1 MLWRGW
7 RRETSQTKG
16 GNTSIKSSPV
26 KSSNHHFTVID
37 HECFRG
43 KMYLKGQR
51 LPLVKLP
58 YCCSRRV
65 R

>member
-16 GNTSIKSSPV
+16 GNTSIKSSPI

-58 YCCSRRV
+58 
-65 R
+65 